1 MDGIGETTIFYL
13 KIWSIIQLKHP
24 FINGWPWGS
33 RYPCRVGNLRRPFR
47 ILTMLMGNG
56 TPIYGN
62 FKYEALGYSQRGN
75 MDDGRLTALGRNM
88 QVVEM

>member
-1 MDGIGETTIFYL
+1 M
-13 KIWSIIQLKHP
+13 
-24 FINGWPWGS
+24 
-33 RYPCRVGNLRRPFR
+33 R
-47 ILTMLMGNG
+47 ISCWKFSSAFQDPHDADGNG